1 MEFLTPSRQS
11 ANPQRVLDSL
21 KGESPDYVFSDKD
34 EEDNEDNINKI
45 HRYLG
50 ILNDLVGKCGKWPQ
64 Y

>member
-11 ANPQRVLDSL
+11 AYPQRVLDSL
-21 KGESPDYVFSDKD
+21 KGESPNHVFSNKD

-45 HRYLG
+45 HRYSE
-50 ILNDLVGKCGKWPQ
+50 ILNDLVGQCGKWPQ